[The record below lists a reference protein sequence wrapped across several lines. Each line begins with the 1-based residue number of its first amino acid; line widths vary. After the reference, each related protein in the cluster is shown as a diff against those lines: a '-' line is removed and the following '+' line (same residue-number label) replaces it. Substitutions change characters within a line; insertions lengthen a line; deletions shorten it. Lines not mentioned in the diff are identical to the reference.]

1 MLRDLGVKLWT
12 LKFSFPNRSGE
23 EKTQGVKKNGHLLPE
38 MLKIGE
44 SRKGLGVF
52 FMCYSFSCSIDLKAF
67 KIKSWGKSV
76 D

>member
-12 LKFSFPNRSGE
+12 LKFRFPNRSGE

-52 FMCYSFSCSIDLKAF
+52 LHVLFFQLLYRFESIQNKEL
-67 KIKSWGKSV
+67 GKV
-76 D
+76 C